1 MYKLSHYCCQSQNIV
16 FPLNIYALSANK
28 HSKQLEKKI
37 KKKERE
43 RDEIELCYSGNY
55 NKTISHAWLGIL
67 PNMTQQMIQIYRY
80 EIITEYSDSA
90 KFVQFNI
97 KSSQTIVS
105 TRFNSTV
112 NTSPFLSHWR
122 IYHVI
127 DLYICYSTRK
137 NWDWCKYIGFQ
148 RYGDLRCLLQCKTFF
163 SCSLLYN
170 NSNWKWLFFR

>member
-1 MYKLSHYCCQSQNIV
+1 MFFLWTFMPFQQISI
-16 FPLNIYALSANK
+16 LNNWR
-28 HSKQLEKKI
+28 KKF
-37 KKKERE
+37 KKKEREREWE

-80 EIITEYSDSA
+80 EIITECSDSA

-112 NTSPFLSHWR
+112 KTSPFLSHWI

-127 DLYICYSTRK
+127 DLYIYYSTRK
-137 NWDWCKYIGFQ
+137 NWDWCKYIDLQ
-148 RYGDLRCLLQCKTFF
+148 RDGDLRCLLQCKTFF

-170 NSNWKWLFFR
+170 NSHWKWLFFH